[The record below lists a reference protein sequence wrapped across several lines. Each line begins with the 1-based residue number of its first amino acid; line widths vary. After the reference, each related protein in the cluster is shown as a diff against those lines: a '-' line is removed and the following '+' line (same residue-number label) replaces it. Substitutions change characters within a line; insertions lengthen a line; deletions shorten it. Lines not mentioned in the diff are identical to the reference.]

1 MNYDERDSA
10 EIRKLILST
19 LKDIRNNISI
29 DFDIEIEP
37 NTEYGEDIILR
48 LPSEAS
54 GINKVGEKG
63 GDTKQT
69 YQKKGAKIVFNQIY
83 SDGSEV
89 SYRMSHIE
97 GLTDKQRTELKEKVP
112 RDSITREYIME
123 KVFAFL
129 QEVVEY
135 EK

>member
-10 EIRKLILST
+10 EIRKLIIST
-19 LKDIRNNISI
+19 LKEIQEKISI

-54 GINKVGEKG
+54 GIDKVGEKG
-63 GDTKQT
+63 GDKKQA

-97 GLTDKQRTELKEKVP
+97 GLTNKQKTELKDKVP

-123 KVFAFL
+123 KVLAFL
-129 QEVVEY
+129 QEVVEF